1 MVWRFL
7 KEGLIGKTVVTLL
20 SVGVGGTLDVCP
32 CEENTSRFGFS
43 TTTPCTVAPAY

>member
-20 SVGVGGTLDVCP
+20 SVEFGGELAVCS
-32 CEENTSRFGFS
+32 CEENTSKFVFS
-43 TTTPCTVAPAY
+43 ITTPCMVAPAY